1 MRPLLFTFLIL
12 AACQSKPK
20 TEANS
25 ATDTTATATVDL
37 TKKAGPD
44 APRTAT
50 DRLVRA
56 LYFEHRI
63 KENPFIEAKDLTLA
77 EQFFTK
83 PIAAKVLAYAQKSG
97 KKATVSPLF
106 NIPDKQA
113 EKMWVLPATISGDK
127 ASVFVTYTDK
137 GKPQEMRC
145 EMTKQA
151 DRFRIADILYADGS
165 RLTEKLK

>member
-1 MRPLLFTFLIL
+1 MRPLLFALLLL

-20 TEANS
+20 TDANTAS
-25 ATDTTATATVDL
+25 DTTATVTVDL

-44 APRTAT
+44 APRTAA

-56 LYFEHRI
+56 LYFEHRV
-63 KENPFIEAKDLTLA
+63 KESPFVEVKNPALA

-83 PIAAKVLAYAQKSG
+83 PVAAKVLAYAQRLD
-97 KKATVSPLF
+97 KKPTVNPLF

-113 EKMWVLPATISGDK
+113 EKMWVLPATISGDN

-151 DRFRIADILYADGS
+151 DRFRIADIVYADGS
-165 RLTEKLK
+165 RLTEKL

>member
-1 MRPLLFTFLIL
+1 MRPLLFTFLLL

-20 TEANS
+20 TEATT
-25 ATDTTATATVDL
+25 AADTTATATVDL

-44 APRTAT
+44 APRTAA

-56 LYFEHRI
+56 LYFEHRV
-63 KENPFIEAKDLTLA
+63 KENPFYEAADPRLA

-83 PIAAKVLAYAQKSG
+83 PLAAKVLAMAKRTG
-97 KKATVSPLF
+97 KKATVNPLF

-127 ASVFVTYTDK
+127 ASVFVTYNDK

-145 EMTKQA
+145 EMTKH
-151 DRFRIADILYADGS
+151 DGRFRIADIVYADGS
-165 RLTEKLK
+165 RLSGK

>member
-1 MRPLLFTFLIL
+1 MRPLLFTLLIL

-25 ATDTTATATVDL
+25 AKDTTATAMVDL

-44 APRTAT
+44 APRTAA

-56 LYFEHRI
+56 LYFEHRV
-63 KENPFIEAKDLTLA
+63 KENPFVEAKDLTLA

-83 PIAAKVLAYAQKSG
+83 PMAAKVLAYAQKSG
-97 KKATVSPLF
+97 KKTTVSPLF

-165 RLTEKLK
+165 RLTEK

>member
-20 TEANS
+20 TEANL
-25 ATDTTATATVDL
+25 DTTATAMVDL

-44 APRTAT
+44 APRHAA

-56 LYFEHRI
+56 LYFEHRV
-63 KENPFIEAKDLTLA
+63 KDNPFIEVKDPALA

-83 PIAAKVLAYAQKSG
+83 PVAAKVLTYAQKSG
-97 KKATVSPLF
+97 KKTTVSPLF

-127 ASVFVTYTDK
+127 ASVFVTYYDK
-137 GKPQEMRC
+137 GKLQEIRC
-145 EMTKQA
+145 EMELQPSG
-151 DRFRIADILYADGS
+151 RFRIADIVYADGS
-165 RLTEKLK
+165 RLTEKN